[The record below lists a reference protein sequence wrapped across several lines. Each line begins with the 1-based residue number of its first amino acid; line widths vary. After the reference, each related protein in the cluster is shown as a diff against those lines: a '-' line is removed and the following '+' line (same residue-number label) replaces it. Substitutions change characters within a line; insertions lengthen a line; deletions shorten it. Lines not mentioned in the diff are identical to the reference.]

1 MEIHPR
7 YVGSALVSDLNRIQ
21 GLMLGYVPWW
31 LKDLDL
37 RGGPPGSRY
46 TWRFLKWW
54 ENPHFTPQV
63 LIITLIIFR

>member
-37 RGGPPGSRY
+37 RGGPPDPGIHGGVSLNGGK
-46 TWRFLKWW
+46 TTISDSKC
-54 ENPHFTPQV
+54 
-63 LIITLIIFR
+63 

>member
-37 RGGPPGSRY
+37 RGGPPGSSI
-46 TWRFLKWW
+46 
-54 ENPHFTPQV
+54 HGG
-63 LIITLIIFR
+63 ITNYVHMGVSLVVPPIHTST